1 MCQPK
6 RLRNRNDTQS
16 DSGLSVAVSFQSRI
30 VLFFSALFVGIQALT
45 LACVYRVSLDNVT
58 RQLDQNLLFAEQT
71 FERLMTDRGKRIA
84 SETRILVADFGFRTT
99 VSDGD
104 SKTIASALENLT
116 LRIRGQRAFYI
127 DLQGNTVADTAELL
141 QGKPFIFPDALAQAE
156 NHGSAVVF
164 GLLDEKLYEWAIVPV
179 LAPIPIGWVA
189 VAIAVDHGR
198 ADQFKHLSSL
208 LLDVSLIE
216 TSHSRPRILTSSLPL
231 EIQTLL
237 GNLSIGTFNPEKKD
251 SVMFEL
257 GNRVFI
263 SRIQRLPP
271 ASRSEPIWAILQID
285 FKQALAPY
293 WLMFY
298 AAVVLSVIGLIAALL
313 GSIVI
318 AKKIS
323 QPLRRLAGDT
333 ERIIDGQLDS
343 TLPVTG
349 HDELSRLAKTFNRA
363 ACLASQIGEFKHK
376 DQRRREMVATVSHD
390 LRTPLTSLRGFLE
403 TLQLKNGGMQASE
416 QQHFLEIALRQS
428 EKVSRLAQELFELA
442 KLECDETCLNLED
455 INLAELVQD
464 VCQKFQLY
472 ARQRGIEL
480 IAGLRL
486 DLPPVSADIGL
497 IERLLTNLIDNAL
510 RHTPSGGQVR
520 VDAWPAGQRIMMSVT
535 DTGIGISKEY
545 LPGLF
550 DWESPLSRQARAEGG
565 GFGLVVVAKIVSLHG
580 GNIQVDSSLG
590 HGSSFCFDL
599 TAASP

>member
-1 MCQPK
+1 M
-6 RLRNRNDTQS
+6 
-16 DSGLSVAVSFQSRI
+16 SFQSRI

-45 LACVYRVSLDNVT
+45 LACAYRVSLDNVT

-71 FERLMTDRGKRIA
+71 FERLMMERGKRIA

-156 NHGSAVVF
+156 NQGSAVVF

-198 ADQFKHLSSL
+198 VDQFKHLSSL

-216 TSHSRPRILTSSLPL
+216 TSHNRPRILTSSLPL

-237 GNLSIGTFNPEKKD
+237 GNLSIGTFNQEKKD

-263 SRIQRLPP
+263 SRIQRLPA
-271 ASRSEPIWAILQID
+271 ASRTVPIWAILQID

-293 WLMFY
+293 WVMFY
-298 AAVVLSVIGLIAALL
+298 AAVVLSVIGLIATLL

-333 ERIIDGQLDS
+333 ERIIDGQFDS
-343 TLPVTG
+343 TLPVSG
-349 HDELSRLAKTFNRA
+349 DDELSRLAKTFNRA
-363 ACLASQIGEFKHK
+363 ACLASQIGELKHK

-403 TLQLKNGGMQASE
+403 TLKLKKDGMQASE

-442 KLECDETCLNLED
+442 KLECDETSLNFES
-455 INLAELVQD
+455 INLAELAQD
-464 VCQKFQLY
+464 VCQKFQLP

-480 IAGLRL
+480 IAGLRP
-486 DLPPVSADIGL
+486 DLPAVSADIGL

-520 VDAWPAGQRIMMSVT
+520 VDAWPAEQRIMMSVT
-535 DTGIGISKEY
+535 DTGIGISAEY

-550 DWESPLSRQARAEGG
+550 DWESPLSRQARVEGG
-565 GFGLVVVAKIVSLHG
+565 GFGLVIVAKIVSLHG
-580 GNIQVDSSLG
+580 GKIQVQSRLG
-590 HGSSFCFDL
+590 HGSSFSFDL
-599 TAASP
+599 PVASP

>member
-1 MCQPK
+1 MTSNPI
-6 RLRNRNDTQS
+6 TVF
-16 DSGLSVAVSFQSRI
+16 SVTVSFQTRI

-71 FERLMTDRGKRIA
+71 FERLMTERGKRIV

-127 DLQGNTVADTAELL
+127 DLQGNTLADTAELL
-141 QGKPFIFPDALAQAE
+141 QDKPFIFPDALAQAE
-156 NHGSAVVF
+156 NQGSAVVF

-198 ADQFKHLSSL
+198 VDQFKHLSSL

-237 GNLSIGTFNPEKKD
+237 GNLSIGTFNQEKKD

-263 SRIQRLPP
+263 SRIQRLPA
-271 ASRSEPIWAILQID
+271 ASRSVQIWAILQID

-298 AAVVLSVIGLIAALL
+298 AAVVLSVIGLIATLL

-333 ERIIDGQLDS
+333 ERIIDGQFDS
-343 TLPVTG
+343 TLPVSG
-349 HDELSRLAKTFNRA
+349 DDELSRLAKTFNRA
-363 ACLASQIGEFKHK
+363 ACLASQIGELKHK

-403 TLQLKNGGMQASE
+403 TLKLKKDGMQASE

-464 VCQKFQLY
+464 VCQKFQLH

-520 VDAWPAGQRIMMSVT
+520 VDAWPAGQRIMTSVT
-535 DTGIGISKEY
+535 DTDIGISAEY

-565 GFGLVVVAKIVSLHG
+565 GFGLVIVAKIVSLHG
-580 GNIQVDSSLG
+580 GKIQVQSRLG
-590 HGSSFCFDL
+590 HGSSFSFDL
-599 TAASP
+599 PVVSP

>member
-1 MCQPK
+1 M
-6 RLRNRNDTQS
+6 
-16 DSGLSVAVSFQSRI
+16 
-30 VLFFSALFVGIQALT
+30 
-45 LACVYRVSLDNVT
+45 YRVSLDNVT

-71 FERLMTDRGKRIA
+71 FERLMMERGKRIA

-127 DLQGNTVADTAELL
+127 DLKGNTVADTAELL
-141 QGKPFIFPDALAQAE
+141 QGQPFIFQDALAQAE
-156 NHGSAVVF
+156 NQGSAVVF
-164 GLLDEKLYEWAIVPV
+164 GLLDAKLYEWAIVPV

-198 ADQFKHLSSL
+198 VDQFKHLSSL

-216 TSHSRPRILTSSLPL
+216 TSHIRPRILTSSLPL
-231 EIQTLL
+231 EIQTIL
-237 GNLSIGTFNPEKKD
+237 GNLSIGTFNQKKKD

-257 GNRVFI
+257 GNRLFI
-263 SRIQRLPP
+263 SRIQRLPA
-271 ASRSEPIWAILQID
+271 ASRSVPIWAILQID

-293 WLMFY
+293 WVMFY
-298 AAVVLSVIGLIAALL
+298 AAVVLSVIGLIATLL

-333 ERIIDGQLDS
+333 ERIIDGQFDS
-343 TLPVTG
+343 TLPVSG
-349 HDELSRLAKTFNRA
+349 DDELSRLAKTFNRA
-363 ACLASQIGEFKHK
+363 ACLASQIGELKHK

-520 VDAWPAGQRIMMSVT
+520 VDAWPAEQRIMMSVT

-565 GFGLVVVAKIVSLHG
+565 GFGLVIVAKIVSLHG

-590 HGSSFCFDL
+590 HGSSFRFDL
-599 TAASP
+599 SAASP

>member
-1 MCQPK
+1 
-6 RLRNRNDTQS
+6 
-16 DSGLSVAVSFQSRI
+16 
-30 VLFFSALFVGIQALT
+30 
-45 LACVYRVSLDNVT
+45 VYRVSLDNVT

-71 FERLMTDRGKRIA
+71 FERLMMERGKRIA

-127 DLQGNTVADTAELL
+127 DLKGNTVADTAELL
-141 QGKPFIFPDALAQAE
+141 QGQPFIFQDALAQAE
-156 NHGSAVVF
+156 NQGSAVVF
-164 GLLDEKLYEWAIVPV
+164 GLLDAKLYEWAIVPV

-198 ADQFKHLSSL
+198 VDQFKHLSSL

-216 TSHSRPRILTSSLPL
+216 TSHIRPRILTSSLPL
-231 EIQTLL
+231 EIQTIL
-237 GNLSIGTFNPEKKD
+237 GNLSIGTFNQKKKD

-257 GNRVFI
+257 GNRLFI
-263 SRIQRLPP
+263 SRIQRLPA
-271 ASRSEPIWAILQID
+271 ASRSVPIWAILQID

-293 WLMFY
+293 WVMFY
-298 AAVVLSVIGLIAALL
+298 AAVVLSVIGLIATLL

-333 ERIIDGQLDS
+333 ERIIDGQFDS
-343 TLPVTG
+343 TLPVSG
-349 HDELSRLAKTFNRA
+349 DDELSRLAKTFNRA
-363 ACLASQIGEFKHK
+363 ACLASQIGELKHK

-520 VDAWPAGQRIMMSVT
+520 VDAWPAEQRIMMSVT

-565 GFGLVVVAKIVSLHG
+565 GFGLVIVAKIVSLHG

-590 HGSSFCFDL
+590 HGSSFRFDL
-599 TAASP
+599 SAASP